1 MSMSGRPGTADKMGR
16 GPRPMPRAS
25 ALDATEEAVE
35 LNVLR
40 SLAGAQ
46 VEGESDL
53 IIELVDLYAE
63 DSPRR
68 LDTIRG
74 ALAAG
79 DLEALRRAAHGLKGS
94 SASLGARRVEILCEK
109 LERLSGREWQQGGKI
124 LLARLEREL
133 ARAGL
138 AFAYERD
145 RRRRGYQAVPDEEE
159 AGQEVALRKL
169 L

>member
-1 MSMSGRPGTADKMGR
+1 MK
-16 GPRPMPRAS
+16 
-25 ALDATEEAVE
+25 EAVE
-35 LNVLR
+35 LDVLR

-46 VEGESDL
+46 VEGEPDL
-53 IIELVDLYAE
+53 IVELIDLYAE

-94 SASLGARRVEILCEK
+94 SASLGARRVEMLCEK
-109 LERLSGREWQQGGKI
+109 LERLSGWEWRREGEI

-138 AFAYERD
+138 AFAYERG
-145 RRRRGYQAVPDEEE
+145 RRRGGLRAVPD
-159 AGQEVALRKL
+159 
-169 L
+169 